1 MMERSGDDCS
11 DIGKQ
16 ILLAWGEQ
24 KSLIQIAEE
33 LKLELKFV
41 RETLKREQK
50 KIVERG
56 ESSYGEE
63 SKG

>member
-1 MMERSGDDCS
+1 MMERSDEDCG

-16 ILLAWGEQ
+16 ILWAWGEQ
-24 KSLIQIAEE
+24 KSPTQIAEE

-41 RETLKREQK
+41 METLKREQK
-50 KIVERG
+50 RIVEQG
-56 ESSYGEE
+56 EPSYGER